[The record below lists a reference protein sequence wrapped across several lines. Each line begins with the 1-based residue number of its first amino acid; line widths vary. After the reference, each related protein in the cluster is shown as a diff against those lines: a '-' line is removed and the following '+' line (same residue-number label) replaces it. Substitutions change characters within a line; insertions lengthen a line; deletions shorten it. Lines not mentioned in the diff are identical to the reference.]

1 MPNNPLEDFFNN
13 DDRSNI
19 IANPNCSTIQMVVA
33 LKPLHEQAII
43 NRVVVSTYQSVSGA
57 GKEAMDELK
66 QMHLDMIINSDVDEK
81 SAREICYLRITTI
94 NEIMSHLQSIA
105 DQKKIDSKRWK
116 I

>member
-1 MPNNPLEDFFNN
+1 MKHEAIANILN
-13 DDRSNI
+13 DDSF
-19 IANPNCSTIQMVVA
+19 
-33 LKPLHEQAII
+33 
-43 NRVVVSTYQSVSGA
+43 
-57 GKEAMDELK
+57 KEAIDELVK
-66 QMHLDMIINSDVDEK
+66 MHLDMIINSDVDEK

>member
-1 MPNNPLEDFFNN
+1 MEHEAIANILN
-13 DDRSNI
+13 DDSF
-19 IANPNCSTIQMVVA
+19 
-33 LKPLHEQAII
+33 
-43 NRVVVSTYQSVSGA
+43 
-57 GKEAMDELK
+57 KEAIDELK